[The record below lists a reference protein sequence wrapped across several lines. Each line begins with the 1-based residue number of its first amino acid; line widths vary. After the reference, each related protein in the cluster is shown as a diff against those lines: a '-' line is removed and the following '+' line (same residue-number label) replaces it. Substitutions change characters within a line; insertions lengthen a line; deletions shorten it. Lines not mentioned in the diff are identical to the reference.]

1 MDAGHTVLIAIEML
15 AVSIWVGSLVCLA
28 LVAKVAR
35 EELDEASRVALF
47 RRIGRLYS
55 VIGTSSLLVA
65 IGAGVAI
72 AWPLSH
78 AGAAGAVMVVLT
90 GALLL
95 ATGTGMV
102 QARRMTVRRRRVIE
116 KPDDERASSAV
127 RRGAAL
133 AGALRGS
140 IALLTLVILLLGAYV
155 LDRVI
160 AR

>member
-1 MDAGHTVLIAIEML
+1 MDAGRTVFIAIEML

-35 EELDEASRVALF
+35 EALDEASRVALF
-47 RRIGRLYS
+47 RRIGRLYG
-55 VIGTSSLLVA
+55 VIGTGSLVVA

-78 AGAAGAVMVVLT
+78 VGLSGAAIVVLT
-90 GALLL
+90 GALVLVT
-95 ATGTGMV
+95 AAGMV
-102 QARRMTVRRRRVIE
+102 QARRMTVRRRGAID
-116 KPDDERASSAV
+116 KPEDERAASSV

-140 IALLTLVILLLGAYV
+140 IAFLTLVILLLGAHV
-155 LDRVI
+155 LNEVTR
-160 AR
+160 

>member
-1 MDAGHTVLIAIEML
+1 MDAGRTALIALEML

-47 RRIGRLYS
+47 RRIGRLYG
-55 VIGTSSLLVA
+55 VIGTGSLVVA
-65 IGAGVAI
+65 IGAGMAI

-78 AGAAGAVMVVLT
+78 VGHAGAAIVVLT
-90 GALLL
+90 GALALF
-95 ATGTGMV
+95 TGTGMV
-102 QARRMTVRRRRVIE
+102 QARRMTVRRRRAIE
-116 KPDDERASSAV
+116 KPEDEHAASAV

-155 LDRVI
+155 LDR
-160 AR
+160 